1 MHHVA
6 AFSFGES
13 LSSPTKEWDDIRA
26 LLLATEEGRIKVA
39 GEHTHEEHQA
49 MGHVSHEQSMKIHSL
64 VDCWLCCWDFC
75 NNVCD

>member
-1 MHHVA
+1 MLAARSFFEDYIISIYQYIIWLFEYMHHVA

-49 MGHVSHEQSMKIHSL
+49 M
-64 VDCWLCCWDFC
+64 
-75 NNVCD
+75 